1 MRAGFRGGRPGGT
14 RPRVQKKGSARPLVP
29 LASASSSSQDS
40 TYGSGDG
47 DGDGGG
53 EGEEDAFGD
62 GGYAGHVVHAG
73 LGGGVGLGLELGPRV
88 GEMGEMRHARAGG
101 GGDEEDAD
109 GFAFVHGSAREEA
122 RLTQVLLRTLEE
134 AGAGAAGGGG
144 ERRR

>member
-29 LASASSSSQDS
+29 LASVSSSSQDS

-47 DGDGGG
+47 DGDG
-53 EGEEDAFGD
+53 EADAFGD
-62 GGYAGHVVHAG
+62 GGYAGHVAHAG